1 MHIIFALKRNIQHLL
16 KLKLTALKNGTS
28 NNTFNGGEGV
38 KGAVRLSNILQTK
51 QNKKIVTIKVYK

>member
-28 NNTFNGGEGV
+28 NNTFNRGEGC
-38 KGAVRLSNILQTK
+38 KRSSLTFK
-51 QNKKIVTIKVYK
+51 HTPDKTE

>member
-28 NNTFNGGEGV
+28 INTFNGGEGC
-38 KGAVRLSNILQTK
+38 KRSSLTFK
-51 QNKKIVTIKVYK
+51 HTPEKKNKKIVTIKVYK